1 MRSVDSWRTTSWTLV
16 IALAALMALGACGT
30 PDGSRPGREAVAGAI
45 EGESAGVVEG
55 EAAEVMEGEAAEVME
70 GEAAAAATTA
80 PLGETPSHVRAT
92 VQRRPGGPHEEM
104 DMAVHAAP
112 TDLATLAADEVDL
125 DGDELVLGV
134 VVEGQPVAYPV
145 RYLALSEV
153 VNDRVAE
160 TSIAPSW

>member
-45 EGESAGVVEG
+45 EGESAGVV
-55 EAAEVMEGEAAEVME
+55 EGEAAEVME